1 MAWYKTPRI
10 AWNWADYT
18 AEENSLHIEISR
30 WCIDSFGTGNMG
42 SISNFDDIQYMF
54 RRKEAVSMFL
64 LRWPNLN
71 YKKDYVNDKS
81 L

>member
-10 AWNWADYT
+10 TWTWADHT
-18 AEENSLHIEISR
+18 AEENSLHTEIAR
-30 WCIDSFGTGNMG
+30 WCIDSFGEENVG
-42 SISNFDDIQYMF
+42 SISNFDDIQYIF